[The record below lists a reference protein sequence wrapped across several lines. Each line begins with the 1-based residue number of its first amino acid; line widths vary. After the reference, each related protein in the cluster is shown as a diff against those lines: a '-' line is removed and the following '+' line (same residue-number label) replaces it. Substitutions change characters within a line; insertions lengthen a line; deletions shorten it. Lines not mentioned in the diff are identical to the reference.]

1 MNIGVSILLAA
12 EQRELMK
19 NGLTHTANPMTK
31 TLYAQISESA
41 FTHQVIQLA
50 RVLGWR
56 VAHFR
61 PAMTKRGRWVTA
73 VQGDG
78 AGFPDLIMLRKDRRI
93 MAELKAA
100 KGKTTEEQDRWLEAA
115 RCAGFE
121 VYLWRPAMIDD
132 IERSLR

>member
-1 MNIGVSILLAA
+1 MS
-12 EQRELMK
+12 
-19 NGLTHTANPMTK
+19 
-31 TLYAQISESA
+31 LYAQISEAA
-41 FTHQVIQLA
+41 FTAQIIQLA

-78 AGFPDLIMLRKDRRI
+78 VGFPDLIMLRHTRGI

-100 KGKTTEEQDRWLEAA
+100 KGKTTPEQEAWLESA
-115 RCAGFE
+115 RRAEFE
-121 VYLWRPAMIDD
+121 AYVWRPSDIDE
-132 IERSLR
+132 IERTLR